1 MSEVKN
7 IRISHKDYVSGK
19 YHTVSMRSGAG
30 VDGVSHGDI
39 FEAKV
44 VLDDNGNILAESYSE
59 KYRKEMM
66 GKKVKEIK
74 EVKKKE
80 GCLKCFIRA
89 PFRLLWWGL
98 KQLLILASL
107 GMLSDWLNDDSSK

>member
-74 EVKKKE
+74 EVKKK
-80 GCLKCFIRA
+80 GGGKMLYQGSIPFIMVGIKTTFDISF
-89 PFRLLWWGL
+89 FRHAQRLVER
-98 KQLLILASL
+98 
-107 GMLSDWLNDDSSK
+107 